1 MRFFPLSKNSIALL
15 LAALI
20 TFGFF
25 AAGMFE
31 VLDYFIIKALLFTL
45 FGGMLIF
52 AIWRALKNDT
62 MKNRPEDEL
71 QDDSN

>member
-1 MRFFPLSKNSIALL
+1 MRLFPLNKNSIALL
-15 LAALI
+15 LATLI

-45 FGGMLIF
+45 LGGMLILAF
-52 AIWRALKNDT
+52 WHALKNDIK
-62 MKNRPEDEL
+62 KNRPEDEL
-71 QDDSN
+71 QDNSN

>member
-62 MKNRPEDEL
+62 IKNRLEDEL

>member
-62 MKNRPEDEL
+62 IKNRPEDEL

>member
-62 MKNRPEDEL
+62 IKNRPEDER

>member
-15 LAALI
+15 LATLI

>member
-31 VLDYFIIKALLFTL
+31 VLDYFIIKALLFAL

-52 AIWRALKNDT
+52 AIWCALKNDT
-62 MKNRPEDEL
+62 IKNRPEDEL
-71 QDDSN
+71 QDDSK